1 MDPDM
6 TRSARRLSWALL
18 ALLALVRSVAAAQAP
33 AAAPPE
39 AGVVV
44 LEHRFVEGTS
54 ETVSVPLTRRV
65 RYRASVSG
73 PGVPQFAPA
82 QRYHQ
87 PALVVADPDREGNG
101 FSWFEVYP
109 GETGA
114 HYIRLSGLTEGS
126 AVTLRVY
133 RDDAETERAAEAR
146 DQDFAVGL
154 SFGGGVHSGYR
165 LDPTSGVAES
175 GSDLEGC
182 LVADTGHWFSTC
194 LGGGRQTL
202 PSAGLSVTWFFLE
215 PRARL
220 ISSHLFGR
228 HRFDLGTSLRLAQAT
243 QTGPRGISPS
253 LIAVGLH
260 AVQHLSADMRQ
271 RGWSLYTAWQYGRIG
286 NVPETEDRN
295 TGRFSA
301 GITWIP

>member
-1 MDPDM
+1 MDPGM
-6 TRSARRLSWALL
+6 TRSACRLSWALF
-18 ALLALVRSVAAAQAP
+18 ALVPSVAAAQAP
-33 AAAPPE
+33 AAGPPE

-54 ETVSVPLTRRV
+54 ETVAVPLTRRV

-87 PALVVADPDREGNG
+87 AALVVADPGREGDG

-109 GETGA
+109 GETGP

-146 DQDFAVGL
+146 DQDFSVGL
-154 SFGGGVHSGYR
+154 SVGGGVHSGYR
-165 LDPTSGVAES
+165 LDPTSGVAGS

-202 PSAGLSVTWFFLE
+202 PSADLSVTWFFLE

-220 ISSHLFGR
+220 LSTHLFGR

-260 AVQHLSADMRQ
+260 TVQHLSADMRQ